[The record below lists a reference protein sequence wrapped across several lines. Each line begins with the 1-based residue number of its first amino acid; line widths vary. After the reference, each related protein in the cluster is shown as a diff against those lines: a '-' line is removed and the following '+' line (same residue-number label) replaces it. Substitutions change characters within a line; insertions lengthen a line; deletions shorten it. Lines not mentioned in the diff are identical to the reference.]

1 MKDGKRNILLWCDV
15 RTRHPEV
22 DASTVRGLKRKSFDD
37 PFPMLSKRKQ
47 IEYEVN
53 DLVSK
58 KHGTKYTIPQLRLW
72 AKIINCWNHDSTDDP
87 PSLPAITGIQPKKL
101 KTQPLS
107 DAFVVAAS
115 SFASAIC
122 SSEIKQSGGL
132 NAVVISGDSA
142 HTPGKPSYADAHRPV
157 GLSPGRITEL
167 RIKHKLYA

>member
-1 MKDGKRNILLWCDV
+1 
-15 RTRHPEV
+15 
-22 DASTVRGLKRKSFDD
+22 
-37 PFPMLSKRKQ
+37 
-47 IEYEVN
+47 
-53 DLVSK
+53 
-58 KHGTKYTIPQLRLW
+58 
-72 AKIINCWNHDSTDDP
+72 
-87 PSLPAITGIQPKKL
+87 
-101 KTQPLS
+101 
-107 DAFVVAAS
+107 VAAS